1 MKFEIPEIKKKVHE
15 MIIPIR
21 WGDMDAM
28 GHVNNTVY
36 FRYLETVRID
46 YFQSIGCEPNP
57 QGQGPVIVN
66 AFCNFIKPVK
76 YPADL
81 IIKTYITNPTRV
93 GLDTFNEM
101 SLASDPETVRATSGA
116 TIVWVDFKSQK
127 AASWPDQIK
136 AKLVL

>member
-1 MKFEIPEIKKKVHE
+1 MRIPIPEEKTFVHE
-15 MIIPIR
+15 SIIPIR
-21 WGDMDAM
+21 WGDMDAF
-28 GHVNNTVY
+28 GHVNNAVY
-36 FRYLETVRID
+36 FRYIEQARINWLD
-46 YFQSIGCEPNP
+46 SLGLNFAQDE
-57 QGQGPVIVN
+57 QGVVVVN
-66 AFCNFIKPVK
+66 AFCNFMKPVE

-116 TIVWVDFKSQK
+116 TIVWVDFKTQK

-136 AKLVL
+136 AKLIL

>member
-1 MKFEIPEIKKKVHE
+1 MRIPIPEEKTFVHE
-15 MIIPIR
+15 SIITVR
-21 WGDMDAM
+21 WGDMDAF
-28 GHVNNTVY
+28 GHVNNAVY
-36 FRYLETVRID
+36 FRYIEQARINWLD
-46 YFQSIGCEPNP
+46 SLGLNFAQDE
-57 QGQGPVIVN
+57 QGVVVVN
-66 AFCNFIKPVK
+66 AFCNFMKPVE

-116 TIVWVDFKSQK
+116 TIVWVDFKTQK

-136 AKLVL
+136 AKLIL

>member
-1 MKFEIPEIKKKVHE
+1 MRIPIPEEKTFVHE
-15 MIIPIR
+15 SIITVR
-21 WGDMDAM
+21 WGDMDAF
-28 GHVNNTVY
+28 GHVNNAVY
-36 FRYLETVRID
+36 FRYIEQARINWLD
-46 YFQSIGCEPNP
+46 SLGLNFAQDE
-57 QGQGPVIVN
+57 QGVVVVN
-66 AFCNFIKPVK
+66 AFCNFMKPVE

-116 TIVWVDFKSQK
+116 TIVWVDFKTQK

>member
-1 MKFEIPEIKKKVHE
+1 
-15 MIIPIR
+15 
-21 WGDMDAM
+21 MDAF
-28 GHVNNTVY
+28 GHVNNAVY
-36 FRYLETVRID
+36 FRYIEQARINWLD
-46 YFQSIGCEPNP
+46 SLGLNFAQDE
-57 QGQGPVIVN
+57 QGVVVVN
-66 AFCNFIKPVK
+66 AFCNFMKPVE

-116 TIVWVDFKSQK
+116 TIVWVDFKTQK